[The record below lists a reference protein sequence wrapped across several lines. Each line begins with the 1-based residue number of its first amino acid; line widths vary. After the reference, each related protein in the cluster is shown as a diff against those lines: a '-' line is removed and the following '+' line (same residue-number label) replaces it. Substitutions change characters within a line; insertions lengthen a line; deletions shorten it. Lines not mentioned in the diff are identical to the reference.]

1 MFPDGYHPYA
11 DAPPTIQQQF
21 WPTKEVPFIEVDTPR
36 RIRHILAW
44 AALHLHKEPSLEQRY
59 ISQISQLKYSYYG
72 FSAYAEANNGRCPDS
87 LGQQVDSRLLKYHRG
102 VPEVDMLNALEGV
115 FPNNISG
122 HEPRDKKG
130 CALFYF
136 RFESMNRDSDDILIA
151 VCAKVFLSG
160 EPYRLVLKM
169 NGKAEFISEEEFLLW
184 VRQFNMLGDRDGKA
198 KGSMP
203 SHSLAWRDENVEFL
217 GSVGSFRL
225 KEKFMDADATVWGHR
240 NQLK

>member
-1 MFPDGYHPYA
+1 MALPPLRRRPANHPA
-11 DAPPTIQQQF
+11 TSLAPTRKRFHLLKWILLAASAAF
-21 WPTKEVPFIEVDTPR
+21 
-36 RIRHILAW
+36 LAW

-87 LGQQVDSRLLKYHRG
+87 LGQLVDSRLLKYRG
-102 VPEVDMLNALEGV
+102 VPEVDMLNALEGYS
-115 FPNNISG
+115 PNNISG

-151 VCAKVFLSG
+151 VCARYFLSG

-169 NGKAEFISEEEFLLW
+169 NGKAEFISEGEFLLW

-198 KGSMP
+198 KGNTAIP
-203 SHSLAWRDENVEFL
+203 
-217 GSVGSFRL
+217 
-225 KEKFMDADATVWGHR
+225 
-240 NQLK
+240 QP